1 MRRLTTKTLKGA
13 ALKMDDTYPTEA
25 AAREDLMR
33 RYRVA
38 IDRLAA
44 YEDTGLTPEEIKDF
58 VQRWEQ
64 AVVIAGLCKQAGVD
78 HLQELVKAEKDGRLV
93 VLPAEGGETDAER
106 YGACSR
112 EGLETLCRMKDKTIV
127 IFERRYTEARK
138 VIDLI
143 AEKIG
148 IDPID
153 SGLWLYSLDADGSSA
168 IAVKIDDYLSKSG
181 EKVRLK
187 KRVDE
192 LEKENSVLR
201 SLLTK

>member
-1 MRRLTTKTLKGA
+1 MERLKTLDEEYKQWQEEESI
-13 ALKMDDTYPTEA
+13 L
-25 AAREDLMR
+25 REVGR
-33 RYRVA
+33 
-38 IDRLAA
+38 DRLVQLAQA
-44 YEDTGLTPEEIKDF
+44 EE
-58 VQRWEQ
+58 
-64 AVVIAGLCKQAGVD
+64 
-78 HLQELVKAEKDGRLV
+78 DGRLV

-106 YGACSR
+106 YGACSG
-112 EGLETLCRMKDKTIV
+112 EGLETLCRMKDKTIA

-138 VIDLI
+138 VINLI

-168 IAVKIDDYLSKSG
+168 VAAKIDDYLSRSG
-181 EKVRLK
+181 EKARLK

-192 LEKENSVLR
+192 LEKENSILR